1 MPKLQAAFDLVD
13 LDQALAIAT
22 TIVDA
27 VDIIEA
33 GTVLV
38 IENGLDSVRKLRAML
53 PEAIILADIRI
64 IKAGGKLAKMA
75 YEAGADIVTIMS
87 DATKD
92 TFEAVL
98 NEKQAVPNRDV
109 FIEINDRYTEEELE
123 YWLKIGFTNII
134 FHRASEVVAEHK
146 EWCTRDFDEIN
157 RLNHLGFSVYVTG
170 GIEPDDIAKFSGVSV
185 GGFIVGRSITQ
196 NEDPSKAACNY
207 AIQLS
212 ENFSCEPCVL

>member
-64 IKAGGKLAKMA
+64 IKYHYLYIRVHG
-75 YEAGADIVTIMS
+75 
-87 DATKD
+87 
-92 TFEAVL
+92 
-98 NEKQAVPNRDV
+98 
-109 FIEINDRYTEEELE
+109 
-123 YWLKIGFTNII
+123 NI
-134 FHRASEVVAEHK
+134 
-146 EWCTRDFDEIN
+146 
-157 RLNHLGFSVYVTG
+157 
-170 GIEPDDIAKFSGVSV
+170 
-185 GGFIVGRSITQ
+185 
-196 NEDPSKAACNY
+196 
-207 AIQLS
+207 
-212 ENFSCEPCVL
+212 